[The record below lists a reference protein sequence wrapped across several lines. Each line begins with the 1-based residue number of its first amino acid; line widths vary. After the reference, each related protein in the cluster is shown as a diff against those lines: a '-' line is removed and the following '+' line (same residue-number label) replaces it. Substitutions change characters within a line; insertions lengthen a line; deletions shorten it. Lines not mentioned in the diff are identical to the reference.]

1 MSSATNNFK
10 LQICTFWQQNRC
22 RHGPTCRFAHG
33 VKELR
38 NFDGSLVYPPSVP
51 KKVTPKKKPQKISA
65 WALAA
70 MMKPRAHFS
79 KVKPVVKKASF
90 AVLFEDSDSETE
102 TESES
107 DWSVVKLQDSDSDT
121 DTEQEHEII
130 PIKNSGKHSWY
141 DMMQEEFGDN
151 WPPPSNSVY
160 VC

>member
-51 KKVTPKKKPQKISA
+51 KKVTPKKKPQK
-65 WALAA
+65 
-70 MMKPRAHFS
+70 

>member
-10 LQICTFWQQNRC
+10 LHICTFWQQNRC
-22 RHGPTCRFAHG
+22 RHGLTCRFAHG

-38 NFDGSLVYPPSVP
+38 NLDGSLVYPPSVTVNAVP
-51 KKVTPKKKPQKISA
+51 KKVTPKKKPQK
-65 WALAA
+65 
-70 MMKPRAHFS
+70 

-90 AVLFEDSDSETE
+90 AVLFEDSDSDTETE
-102 TESES
+102 TESS
-107 DWSVVKLQDSDSDT
+107 DSDS
-121 DTEQEHEII
+121 EEEVI
-130 PIKNSGKHSWY
+130 PIKNSEKHSWY

>member
-51 KKVTPKKKPQKISA
+51 KKVTPKKKPQK
-65 WALAA
+65 
-70 MMKPRAHFS
+70 

-90 AVLFEDSDSETE
+90 AVLFEDSDS
-102 TESES
+102 
-107 DWSVVKLQDSDSDT
+107 DSDT
-121 DTEQEHEII
+121 DTETESSDSDSEEEVI
-130 PIKNSGKHSWY
+130 PIKNSEKHSWY

>member
-70 MMKPRAHFS
+70 MMKPRAHFRNFCVFS
-79 KVKPVVKKASF
+79 AC
-90 AVLFEDSDSETE
+90 AAT
-102 TESES
+102 
-107 DWSVVKLQDSDSDT
+107 
-121 DTEQEHEII
+121 
-130 PIKNSGKHSWY
+130 
-141 DMMQEEFGDN
+141 
-151 WPPPSNSVY
+151 
-160 VC
+160 

>member
-10 LQICTFWQQNRC
+10 LHICTFWQQNRC

-38 NFDGSLVYPPSVP
+38 NLDGSLVYPPSVTVNAVP
-51 KKVTPKKKPQKISA
+51 KKVTPKKKPQK
-65 WALAA
+65 
-70 MMKPRAHFS
+70 

-90 AVLFEDSDSETE
+90 AVLFEDSDSDSDTE
-102 TESES
+102 TESS
-107 DWSVVKLQDSDSDT
+107 DSDS
-121 DTEQEHEII
+121 EEEVI
-130 PIKNSGKHSWY
+130 PIKNSEKHSWY